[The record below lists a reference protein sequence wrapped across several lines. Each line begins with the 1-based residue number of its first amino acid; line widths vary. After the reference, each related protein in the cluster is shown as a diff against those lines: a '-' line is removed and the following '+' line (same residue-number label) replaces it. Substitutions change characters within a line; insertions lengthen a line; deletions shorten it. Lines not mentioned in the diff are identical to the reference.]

1 MNTLIALT
9 VVTLVASPLPADRPA
24 ESIAAAAVRIGSEM
38 DMAPPVAAPPAVA
51 RRSTRGAWIGGLIG
65 LGIGAVAGVGT
76 AVGLAT
82 RQCGESCA
90 DEKVLIGVSLVG
102 MPAAGAALGALLG
115 SRLTR
120 APVYR
125 RLP

>member
-1 MNTLIALT
+1 MNTLIALSL
-9 VVTLVASPLPADRPA
+9 VTLVSSAPPVDRPA
-24 ESIAAAAVRIGSEM
+24 ESMTAAAVRIGSEM
-38 DMAPPVAAPPAVA
+38 TVAPAVAPPAAAVL
-51 RRSTRGAWIGGLIG
+51 RSKRGAWIGGLIG

-82 RQCGESCA
+82 RQCGDSCA

-115 SRLTR
+115 SRLDSAR
-120 APVYR
+120 VYR
-125 RLP
+125 KP

>member
-1 MNTLIALT
+1 MNTLIALA
-9 VVTLVASPLPADRPA
+9 VVTLVSSAAPADRPA
-24 ESIAAAAVRIGSEM
+24 ESITAAAVRIGSEM
-38 DMAPPVAAPPAVA
+38 DIAPRIAAPQASV
-51 RRSTRGAWIGGLIG
+51 RRSTRGAWIGGLVG

-102 MPAAGAALGALLG
+102 MPAAGAALGAMLG
-115 SRLTR
+115 SRLDWAR
-120 APVYR
+120 VYR
-125 RLP
+125 KP

>member
-1 MNTLIALT
+1 MNTLIALS
-9 VVTLVASPLPADRPA
+9 LVAVVSSAPPVDRPA
-24 ESIAAAAVRIGSEM
+24 ESITAAAVRIGSRV
-38 DMAPPVAAPPAVA
+38 DIAPSPEPPAAA
-51 RRSTRGAWIGGLIG
+51 RMSKRGAWIGGVVG
-65 LGIGAVAGVGT
+65 LGIGAVAGVAT

-102 MPAAGAALGALLG
+102 MPAAGAALGAMLG

-125 RLP
+125 R

>member
-1 MNTLIALT
+1 MNTLIALSL
-9 VVTLVASPLPADRPA
+9 VTLVSSAPPVDRPA
-24 ESIAAAAVRIGSEM
+24 ESITAAAVRIGSEM
-38 DMAPPVAAPPAVA
+38 PLARPVAAPAAVL
-51 RRSTRGAWIGGLIG
+51 RGKRGAWIGGLVG
-65 LGIGAVAGVGT
+65 LGIGAFAGVAT
-76 AVGLAT
+76 AVNLAM

-102 MPAAGAALGALLG
+102 MPAAGAALGAMLG

-125 RLP
+125 RP